1 MGIGLDL
8 PIPFGWFAVAY
19 SKDLAPGEV
28 NPTYLFDQHQVLFRT
43 ESGEA
48 RMLEAFCPH
57 LGAHLGHGGKVVGEQ
72 LACPFHGWQL
82 DGDGRVR
89 AVPYAEAMPR
99 RIQEGACLYSY
110 PVQERNQMIWAWY
123 HPRRIAPTFE
133 IEDIPEFSDPDWSE
147 LETYE
152 WEIESHIQETGENA
166 VDIAHFVYVHS
177 ARAMPKATIT
187 LDGCRR
193 VTKMVSLSPKIGEDG
208 TVDLSQTEDSHLTSR
223 NWGPGMSAQTFDRAF
238 KTVMMGTMTPVTG
251 NRLILRFAFTKP
263 RNLSEQFNLLTQGL
277 VAETV
282 RQVGHDIEIWKH
294 KLYREDPILCD
305 GDGPVAK
312 YRQWFR
318 QFYDEGAVDAPV
330 RLVG

>member
-19 SKDLAPGEV
+19 GKELQPGQAK
-28 NPTYLFDQHQVLFRT
+28 PIFLFNQHQVLFRT
-43 ESGEA
+43 ESGKV

-57 LGAHLGHGGKVVGEQ
+57 LGAHLGHGGKVIGERI
-72 LACPFHGWQL
+72 ACPFHGWQM
-82 DGDGRVR
+82 DGEGTVR
-89 AVPYAEAMPR
+89 EVPYAESKPR
-99 RIQEGACLYSY
+99 RVQEGACLYSY

-123 HPRRIAPTFE
+123 HPRRIEPTFE
-133 IEDIPEFSDPDWSE
+133 LDDIPEFSDPDWTE

-166 VDIAHFVYVHS
+166 VDIAHFPYVHS
-177 ARAMPKATIT
+177 TRNMPKARIE

-193 VTKMVSLSPKIGEDG
+193 LTEMVTVAPAIGEDG
-208 TVDLSQTEDSHLTSR
+208 TIDMSKTEDSYLISR
-223 NWGPGMSAQTFDRAF
+223 NWGPGMSSQTFDRAF
-238 KTVMMGTMTPVTG
+238 KTVMLGTMTPVTD
-251 NRLILRFAFTKP
+251 NLLILRFAFTKP
-263 RNLSEQFNLLTQGL
+263 KNLSEQFKVLTDGL
-277 VAETV
+277 IAEIV
-282 RQVGHDIEIWKH
+282 RQVGHDMVIWQN
-294 KLYREDPILCD
+294 KLYRDDPILCD

-318 QFYDEGAVDAPV
+318 QFYDEGAEEAPV

>member
-19 SKDLAPGEV
+19 SNELAAGEV
-28 NPTYLFDQHQVLFRT
+28 KPTFLFDQHQALFRT

-57 LGAHLGHGGKVVGEQ
+57 LGAHLGHGGKVMGDRI
-72 LACPFHGWQL
+72 ACPFHGWQL
-82 DGDGRVR
+82 DGDGTVQE
-89 AVPYAEAMPR
+89 VPYADAKPR
-99 RIQEGACLYSY
+99 RVQEGECLYSY

-123 HPRRIAPTFE
+123 HPRRVAPTFE
-133 IEDIPEFSDPDWSE
+133 IDDIPEFSDPDWTE

-177 ARAMPKATIT
+177 AREMPKAKIT
-187 LDGCRR
+187 LDGSRR
-193 VTKMVSLSPKIGEDG
+193 VTELVSLSPKINNDG
-208 TVDLSQTEDSHLTSR
+208 TFDLSQTEESHLHSR
-223 NWGPGMSAQTFDRAF
+223 NWGPGMSSQSFDRAF
-238 KTVMMGTMTPVTG
+238 KVVMMGTMTPVTN
-251 NRLILRFAFTKP
+251 NRLILRFAFTMP
-263 RNLSEQFNLLTQGL
+263 RRISEQFKALADGV
-277 VAETV
+277 VAEIV
-282 RQVGHDIEIWKH
+282 RQVGHDMVIWKH
-294 KLYREDPILCD
+294 KLYRDDPILCD

-318 QFYDEGAVDAPV
+318 QFYDEGAENAPV

>member
-19 SKDLAPGEV
+19 SNELAPGEV
-28 NPTYLFDQHQVLFRT
+28 RPTFLFGEHQALFRT

-57 LGAHLGHGGKVVGEQ
+57 LGAHLGQGGKVVGEQ

-82 DGDGRVR
+82 DGDGVVR
-89 AVPYAEAMPR
+89 EVPYAEAMPR
-99 RIQEGACLYSY
+99 RAQEGACLYSY

-123 HPRRIAPTFE
+123 HPRRIEPTFE
-133 IEDIPEFSDPDWSE
+133 LEDIPEFSDPDWSE

-177 ARAMPKATIT
+177 ARTMPKANIT

-193 VTKMVSLSPKIGEDG
+193 VTEMVSLSPKIGADG
-208 TVDLSQTEDSHLTSR
+208 TIDLSKTEDSHLISR
-223 NWGPGMSAQTFDRAF
+223 NWGPGMSCQTFDRAF
-238 KTVMMGTMTPVTG
+238 KTVMMGTMTPVT
-251 NRLILRFAFTKP
+251 NNKLILRFAFTKP
-263 RNLSEQFNLLTQGL
+263 RDLSEQFTVLTDGL

-294 KLYREDPILCD
+294 KLYRDDPILCD

-318 QFYDEGAVDAPV
+318 QFYDEGVEDTPI

>member
-19 SKDLAPGEV
+19 SNELEVGEV
-28 NPTYLFDQHQVLFRT
+28 RPTFLFGQHQALFRT

-57 LGAHLGHGGKVVGEQ
+57 LGAHLGHGGKVMGER

-82 DGDGRVR
+82 DGDGVVKE
-89 AVPYAEAMPR
+89 VPYAETMPR
-99 RIQEGACLYSY
+99 RAQEGACLHSY

-123 HPRRIAPTFE
+123 HPRRIEPTFE
-133 IEDIPEFSDPDWSE
+133 LEDIPEFADPDWTE

-177 ARAMPKATIT
+177 ARTMPKADIT

-193 VTKMVSLSPKIGEDG
+193 VTEMVSLSPKIGEDG
-208 TVDLSQTEDSHLTSR
+208 TIDLSKTEDSHLISR
-223 NWGPGMSAQTFDRAF
+223 NWGPGMSCQTFDRAF
-238 KTVMMGTMTPVTG
+238 KTVMMGTMTPVT
-251 NRLILRFAFTKP
+251 NNKLILRFAFTKP
-263 RNLSEQFNLLTQGL
+263 RNLSEQFTVLTDGL

-294 KLYREDPILCD
+294 KLYRDDPILCD

-318 QFYDEGAVDAPV
+318 QFYDEGAEDAPI

>member
-19 SKDLAPGEV
+19 SKELAPGEV
-28 NPTYLFDQHQVLFRT
+28 KPTFLFNQHQALFRT

-57 LGAHLGHGGKVVGEQ
+57 LGAHLGHGGKVMGDRI
-72 LACPFHGWQL
+72 ACPFHGWQL
-82 DGDGRVR
+82 DGDGKVR
-89 AVPYAEAMPR
+89 EVPYADAKPR
-99 RIQEGACLYSY
+99 RVQEGECLYSY

-133 IEDIPEFSDPDWSE
+133 IDDIPEFSDPDWTE

-177 ARAMPKATIT
+177 AREMPKAKIT
-187 LDGCRR
+187 LDGSRR
-193 VTKMVSLSPKIGEDG
+193 VTELVSLSPKINNDG
-208 TVDLSQTEDSHLTSR
+208 TFDLSQTEESHLLSR
-223 NWGPGMSAQTFDRAF
+223 NWGPGMSSQSFDRAF
-238 KTVMMGTMTPVTG
+238 KVVMMGTMTPVTN
-251 NRLILRFAFTKP
+251 NRLILRFAFTTP
-263 RNLSEQFNLLTQGL
+263 RHISEQFKALTDGL
-277 VAETV
+277 VAEIV
-282 RQVGHDIEIWKH
+282 RQVGHDMVIWKH
-294 KLYREDPILCD
+294 KLYRDDPILCD

-318 QFYDEGAVDAPV
+318 QFYDEDAEDAPV